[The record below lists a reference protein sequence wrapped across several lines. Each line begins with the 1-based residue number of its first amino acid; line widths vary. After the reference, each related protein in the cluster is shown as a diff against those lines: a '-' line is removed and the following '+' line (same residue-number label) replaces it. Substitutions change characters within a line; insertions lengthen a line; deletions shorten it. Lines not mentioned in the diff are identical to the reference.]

1 MRIDSHNHFWRYR
14 AEEFGWITED
24 MTSIRRDFLPHD
36 LQPELREAGFV
47 GTVAVQA
54 RQSVAETE
62 WLLQLA
68 DENPFVAGVV
78 GWLPLAAPE
87 LRGTLERFASYKKLK
102 GVRHIVQDE
111 ADDNY
116 ILSPDFNKGVTALRE
131 FDLVYDILI
140 FERHLPQTIQFVDL
154 HPDQVFVLDH
164 IGKPQMDKGDTRLWS
179 ERMKELARRQNVY
192 CKLSGMATETGRADW
207 TEEKLTPFFAG
218 ALEAFGP
225 QRLLFGSDW
234 PVVLVVSS
242 YARWAMAVQRFIGQL
257 SPGEQQSI
265 MGDTA
270 TRVYKL

>member
-1 MRIDSHNHFWRYR
+1 M
-14 AEEFGWITED
+14 
-24 MTSIRRDFLPHD
+24 
-36 LQPELREAGFV
+36 

-54 RQSVAETE
+54 RQSLAETE

-102 GVRHIVQDE
+102 GVRHIVQAE

-116 ILSPDFNKGVTALRE
+116 ILSLDFSKGVTALRE